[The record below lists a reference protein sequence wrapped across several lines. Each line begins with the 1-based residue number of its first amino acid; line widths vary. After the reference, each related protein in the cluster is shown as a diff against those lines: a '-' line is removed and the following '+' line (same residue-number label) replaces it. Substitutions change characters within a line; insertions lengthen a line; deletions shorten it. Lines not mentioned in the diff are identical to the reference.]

1 MLTSQ
6 ICLDPKVIIFDFDG
20 TIADT
25 FDTVVT
31 IGNNLAIEYGYRKFE
46 FEDIV
51 KFRNFTSREV
61 VQKSGVSLFHLPFL
75 LKQVKKRLN
84 TKIACLMPIAGMKE
98 VLLEL
103 NRQGHKLGII
113 TSNSPENVNLFLE
126 NNGLKSA
133 FAFTIS
139 GTTLF
144 GKHRIINSCL
154 KQHHFDPAQV
164 IYVGDE
170 TRDIEA
176 ARKSK
181 IKSLSV
187 SWGFN
192 FREVLSKHKP
202 DFLIDRPSQLLEAI
216 DKWGLESRTI
226 TTKTLTSEILSQKR
240 PITVVSLHK

>member
-1 MLTSQ
+1 MTTSQ
-6 ICLDPKVIIFDFDG
+6 ISQNPQIIIFDFDG

-25 FDTVVT
+25 FDTVVN

-46 FEDIV
+46 FEDIL
-51 KFRNFTSREV
+51 KFRNFTSKEV
-61 VQKSGVSLFHLPFL
+61 IQKCGVSLFQLPFL

-84 TKIACLMPIAGMKE
+84 SQIKYLTPIKGMKE

-103 NRQGHKLGII
+103 DRQGHILGII
-113 TSNSPENVNLFLE
+113 TSNSPDNVNLFLE

-133 FAFTIS
+133 FNFSIS

-144 GKHRIINSCL
+144 GKHRIINNCL
-154 KQHHFDPAQV
+154 KIYHLNPNQV

-181 IKSLSV
+181 IKAIAV

-192 FREVLSKHKP
+192 FREILAQHQP
-202 DFLIDRPSQLLEAI
+202 DFLIDRPNQLLEI
-216 DKWGLESRTI
+216 VQQLESGSR
-226 TTKTLTSEILSQKR
+226 QKLELR
-240 PITVVSLHK
+240 R